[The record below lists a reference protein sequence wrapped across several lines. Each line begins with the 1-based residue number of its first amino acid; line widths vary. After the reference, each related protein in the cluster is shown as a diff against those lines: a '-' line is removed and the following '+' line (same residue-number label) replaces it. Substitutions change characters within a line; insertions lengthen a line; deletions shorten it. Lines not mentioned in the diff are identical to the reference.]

1 MKKLLLALG
10 IFGIT
15 HVFAIDTYLTINNN
29 TSADYTI
36 SVMDSDNFNCQLEGQ
51 NDSNNCGDDSNSLNQ
66 QVIKANSS
74 FSVKVS
80 TPVQGK
86 SSMLV
91 YLRHSRAG
99 QLLLGFG
106 LWGYETGS
114 NHLPP
119 NDAYGHYSLSYNA
132 NYANNTD
139 GSETCFDGDCVW
151 GMMLETSNPLVTTSM
166 TFINKNGSDDHYYT
180 ATVNVN
186 QSPVASSIA
195 RLPW

>member
-15 HVFAIDTYLTINNN
+15 HVFAINTYLTINNN

-51 NDSNNCGDDSNSLNQ
+51 KDSNNCGDDSNSLNQ

-74 FSVKVS
+74 FSVKAS
-80 TPVQGK
+80 TFAEDK

-91 YLRHSRAG
+91 YLRPSRAG

-132 NYANNTD
+132 SYANNTHWV
-139 GSETCFDGDCVW
+139 DGDCLE